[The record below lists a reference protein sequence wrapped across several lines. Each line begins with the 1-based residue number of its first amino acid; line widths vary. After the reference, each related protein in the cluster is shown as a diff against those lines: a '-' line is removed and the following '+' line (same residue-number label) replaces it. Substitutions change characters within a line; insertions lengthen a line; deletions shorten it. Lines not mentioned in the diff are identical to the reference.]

1 MNKRSVKYIKIGCF
15 SFACIIFF
23 IQWIITGN
31 ILELFCSIMFFISSV
46 FNVKDLVSQK
56 SK

>member
-1 MNKRSVKYIKIGCF
+1 MNKRRLEYIKIGCF
-15 SFACIIFF
+15 FLACIIFF